1 MADTLE
7 IPLKELKTW
16 LEEEMNPI
24 LKPIRAEGTNLLNN
38 ARTKLEE
45 LGDSSEKMLETSEK
59 EMLKN
64 SPKTYRR
71 ARTAYKL
78 ARDVLEALDELDITD
93 NITHESLRILCGNL
107 ERTLVAIDR
116 ERARRFRQISP
127 YFIFDRRRFD
137 SALKKA
143 ADSLKELQ
151 DFSLHGYARAKA
163 VEDSVARIGTLSKSI
178 DELDKA
184 EKQKSQVKSRIEDV
198 EKKISETERRI
209 ASIGSEDEV
218 SELAQT
224 RQEIEE
230 LEKSLTRNL
239 RHLEKPFVKFQKL
252 VQSPAYQLPLTET
265 KKLNQY
271 IQNSFEALATEE
283 KGYPQLRIIIQG
295 MIDAIAKGKL
305 RLKKSRWRKAEEQI
319 KEILD
324 KNSLAALHESCS
336 EAFSKRQQLLASEVV
351 AVSRRRRA
359 KLERNLDKLQK
370 QKKLADS
377 RLAVLERRYNAELED
392 IENQRKDLENAAFE
406 ITKKMIKVRL

>member
-1 MADTLE
+1 MAETLE

-16 LEEEMNPI
+16 LEEETSST
-24 LKPIRAEGTNLLNN
+24 LEPIRAEGTNLLNN

-93 NITHESLRILCGNL
+93 NITHESLRILCDNL
-107 ERTLVAIDR
+107 EKTLVAIDR

-137 SALKKA
+137 SALKKT
-143 ADSLKELQ
+143 ADSFKELQ

-163 VEDSVARIGTLSKSI
+163 VEDSIARIGKLSKSI
-178 DELDKA
+178 DALDKV
-184 EKQKSQVKSRIEDV
+184 EKQKSQVNSRIKDV
-198 EKKISETERRI
+198 EKKISETKRRI

-252 VQSPAYQLPLTET
+252 VQSPAYRLPLSET
-265 KKLNQY
+265 TKLNQY
-271 IQNSFEALATEE
+271 MQNPFEALATEE
-283 KGYPQLRIIIQG
+283 KEYPQLRTVIQG

-305 RLKKSRWRKAEEQI
+305 RLKKSRWRKAQEQI

-324 KNSLAALHESCS
+324 KNSLTALHVSCS
-336 EAFSKRQQLLASEVV
+336 EAFSKRQRLLASEAV
-351 AVSRRRRA
+351 AVSRRRRT
-359 KLERNLDKLQK
+359 KLERNLDRLEK

-392 IENQRKDLENAAFE
+392 IENQRKDLENAVFE
-406 ITKKMIKVRL
+406 ITDKMIKVTL

>member
-1 MADTLE
+1 MAETLE

-16 LEEEMNPI
+16 LEEETSST
-24 LKPIRAEGTNLLNN
+24 LEPIRAEGTNLLNN

-45 LGDSSEKMLETSEK
+45 LGGSSEKMLETSEK

-71 ARTAYKL
+71 ARTAYKF
-78 ARDVLEALDELDITD
+78 ARDVLETLDELDITD
-93 NITHESLRILCGNL
+93 DITHQSLRTLCDNL
-107 ERTLVAIDR
+107 EKTLVAIDR

-143 ADSLKELQ
+143 ADSFKELQ
-151 DFSLHGYARAKA
+151 DFASHGYARAKA
-163 VEDSVARIGTLSKSI
+163 VEDSILMIDKLSKSI
-178 DELDKA
+178 DELDKV
-184 EKQKSQVKSRIEDV
+184 EKRKSQVKSRAKDV

-230 LEKSLTRNL
+230 LEKSLTRDL

-252 VQSPAYQLPLTET
+252 VQSPAYRLPLSET

-271 IQNSFEALATEE
+271 MQNPFEALATEE
-283 KGYPQLRIIIQG
+283 KGYPQLRTIF
-295 MIDAIAKGKL
+295 
-305 RLKKSRWRKAEEQI
+305 
-319 KEILD
+319 KE
-324 KNSLAALHESCS
+324 
-336 EAFSKRQQLLASEVV
+336 
-351 AVSRRRRA
+351 
-359 KLERNLDKLQK
+359 
-370 QKKLADS
+370 
-377 RLAVLERRYNAELED
+377 
-392 IENQRKDLENAAFE
+392 
-406 ITKKMIKVRL
+406 

>member
-1 MADTLE
+1 MAETLE

-16 LEEEMNPI
+16 LEEETSST
-24 LKPIRAEGTNLLNN
+24 LEPIRAEGTNLLNN
-38 ARTKLEE
+38 ARTKLQE

-93 NITHESLRILCGNL
+93 NITHESLRILCDNL
-107 ERTLVAIDR
+107 EKTLVAIDR

-137 SALKKA
+137 SALKKT
-143 ADSLKELQ
+143 ADSFKELQ

-163 VEDSVARIGTLSKSI
+163 MEDSIARIGKLSKSI
-178 DELDKA
+178 DALDKV
-184 EKQKSQVKSRIEDV
+184 EKQKSQVNSRTKDV

-252 VQSPAYQLPLTET
+252 VQSPAYRLPLSET
-265 KKLNQY
+265 KKLSQY
-271 IQNSFEALATEE
+271 MQNPFEALATEE
-283 KGYPQLRIIIQG
+283 KGYPQLRTVIQG

-305 RLKKSRWRKAEEQI
+305 RLKKSRWRKAQEQI

-324 KNSLAALHESCS
+324 KNSLTALHESCS
-336 EAFSKRQQLLASEVV
+336 EAFSKRQRLLASEAV
-351 AVSRRRRA
+351 AVSRMRRT
-359 KLERNLDKLQK
+359 KLERNLDRLEK

-392 IENQRKDLENAAFE
+392 IENQRKDLENAVFE
-406 ITKKMIKVRL
+406 ITDKMIKVTL

>member
-1 MADTLE
+1 MAETLE

-16 LEEEMNPI
+16 LEEETSST
-24 LKPIRAEGTNLLNN
+24 LEPIRAEGTNLLSN

-45 LGDSSEKMLETSEK
+45 LGDSSDKMLEASEK

-71 ARTAYKL
+71 ARTAYKF
-78 ARDVLEALDELDITD
+78 ARDILETIDELDITE
-93 NITHESLRILCGNL
+93 NVTHESFRILCDNL
-107 ERTLVAIDR
+107 EKTLIAIDR
-116 ERARRFRQISP
+116 ERARRFRQIAP

-163 VEDSVARIGTLSKSI
+163 VEDCVAMIGKLSKSI
-178 DELDKA
+178 DELDKV
-184 EKQKSQVKSRIEDV
+184 EKRKSQVKSRIKEA

-209 ASIGSEDEV
+209 ASIGSKDEV

-230 LEKSLTRNL
+230 LEKSLRRNL

-252 VQSPAYQLPLTET
+252 VQSPAYRLPLSET

-271 IQNSFEALATEE
+271 MQNPFEALATEE
-283 KGYPQLRIIIQG
+283 KAYPQLRTVIQG

-305 RLKKSRWRKAEEQI
+305 GLKKSRWRKAQEQI

-324 KNSLAALHESCS
+324 KNSLTALHESCS
-336 EAFSKRQQLLASEVV
+336 EAFSKREQLLASETV
-351 AVSRRRRA
+351 AVSRRRRT
-359 KLERNLDKLQK
+359 KLERNLDRLEK

-392 IENQRKDLENAAFE
+392 IENQRKDLENAVFE
-406 ITKKMIKVRL
+406 ITDKMIKVTL

>member
-16 LEEEMNPI
+16 LEEETSST
-24 LKPIRAEGTNLLNN
+24 LEPIRAEGTNLLSN

>member
-1 MADTLE
+1 MAETLE

-16 LEEEMNPI
+16 LEEETSST
-24 LKPIRAEGTNLLNN
+24 LEPIRAEGTNLLNN

-45 LGDSSEKMLETSEK
+45 LGDSSEKMLEASEK

-71 ARTAYKL
+71 ARTAYKF
-78 ARDVLEALDELDITD
+78 ARDVVERIDELDITED
-93 NITHESLRILCGNL
+93 ITYKGL
-107 ERTLVAIDR
+107 RTLCDDLEKTLAAVDQ
-116 ERARRFRQISP
+116 ERARRFRQILP

-137 SALKKA
+137 NALKKA
-143 ADSLKELQ
+143 ADSFKELQ
-151 DFSLHGYARAKA
+151 DFLLHRYARAKA
-163 VEDSVARIGTLSKSI
+163 VEDSIVMIGKLSNSM
-178 DELDKA
+178 DDL
-184 EKQKSQVKSRIEDV
+184 EKVQKRKNQVKSRMKDV

-230 LEKSLTRNL
+230 LEKALTRNL

-252 VQSPAYQLPLTET
+252 VQSPAYRLPLSET

-271 IQNSFEALATEE
+271 MQNPFEALATEE
-283 KGYPQLRIIIQG
+283 KGYPQLRAVIEG
-295 MIDAIAKGKL
+295 MIDATAKGKL
-305 RLKKSRWRKAEEQI
+305 RLKKSRWRKAQEQI

-324 KNSLAALHESCS
+324 KNSLIALHESCI
-336 EAFSKRQQLLASEVV
+336 EAFSRRQQLLASEVV
-351 AVSRRRRA
+351 AISKRKRT
-359 KLERNLDKLQK
+359 KLERNLDRLEK

-377 RLAVLERRYNAELED
+377 RLAVLERRYKAELED
-392 IENQRKDLENAAFE
+392 IENQRRDLENAVFE
-406 ITKKMIKVRL
+406 MTDKMIKVTL

>member
-16 LEEEMNPI
+16 LEEETSST
-24 LKPIRAEGTNLLNN
+24 LEPIRAEGTNLLSN

-71 ARTAYKL
+71 ARTAYKF
-78 ARDVLEALDELDITD
+78 ARDILETIDELDITD
-93 NITHESLRILCGNL
+93 NITHESFRILCDNL
-107 ERTLVAIDR
+107 EKTLIAIDR

-127 YFIFDRRRFD
+127 YFFFDRRRFD

-163 VEDSVARIGTLSKSI
+163 VEDSVAMIGKLSKSI
-178 DELDKA
+178 DELDKI
-184 EKQKSQVKSRIEDV
+184 EKRKSQVKSRIKDV
-198 EKKISETERRI
+198 EEKISETQRRI
-209 ASIGSEDEV
+209 ASIGSKDEV

-230 LEKSLTRNL
+230 LEKSLRRNL

-252 VQSPAYQLPLTET
+252 VQSPAYRLPLSET

-271 IQNSFEALATEE
+271 MQNPFEALATEE
-283 KGYPQLRIIIQG
+283 KAYPQLRTVIQG

-305 RLKKSRWRKAEEQI
+305 RLKKSRWRKAQEQI

-324 KNSLAALHESCS
+324 KNSLTALHESCS
-336 EAFSKRQQLLASEVV
+336 EAFSKREQLLASETV
-351 AVSRRRRA
+351 AVSRRRRT
-359 KLERNLDKLQK
+359 KLERNLDRLEK

-392 IENQRKDLENAAFE
+392 IENQRKDLENAVFE
-406 ITKKMIKVRL
+406 VTDKMIKVTL

>member
-24 LKPIRAEGTNLLNN
+24 LEPIRAEGTNLLNN

>member
-1 MADTLE
+1 MAETLE

-16 LEEEMNPI
+16 LEEETSST
-24 LKPIRAEGTNLLNN
+24 LEPIRAEGTNLLNN
-38 ARTKLEE
+38 ARTKLQE

-93 NITHESLRILCGNL
+93 NITHESLRILCDNL
-107 ERTLVAIDR
+107 EKTLVAIDR

-137 SALKKA
+137 SALKKT
-143 ADSLKELQ
+143 ADSFKELQ

-163 VEDSVARIGTLSKSI
+163 MEDSIARIGKLSKSI
-178 DELDKA
+178 DALDKV
-184 EKQKSQVKSRIEDV
+184 EKQKSQVNSRTKDV

-252 VQSPAYQLPLTET
+252 VQSPAYRLPLSET
-265 KKLNQY
+265 KKLSQY
-271 IQNSFEALATEE
+271 MQNPFEALATEE
-283 KGYPQLRIIIQG
+283 KGYPQLRTVIQG

-305 RLKKSRWRKAEEQI
+305 RLKKSRWRKAQEQI

-324 KNSLAALHESCS
+324 KNSLTALHESCS
-336 EAFSKRQQLLASEVV
+336 EAFSKRQRLLASEAV
-351 AVSRRRRA
+351 AVSRRRRT
-359 KLERNLDKLQK
+359 KLERNLDRLEK

-392 IENQRKDLENAAFE
+392 IENQRKDLENAVFE
-406 ITKKMIKVRL
+406 ITDKMIKVTL

>member
-1 MADTLE
+1 MAETLE
-7 IPLKELKTW
+7 IALKELTTW

-24 LKPIRAEGTNLLNN
+24 LQPIRAEGTNLLNN
-38 ARTKLEE
+38 ARNKLEE
-45 LGDSSEKMLETSEK
+45 LSDSSEKMLETSEK

-71 ARTAYKL
+71 ARIAYKF
-78 ARDVLEALDELDITD
+78 ARDIFETIDELDITD
-93 NITHESLRILCGNL
+93 NITHESFRILCDNL
-107 ERTLVAIDR
+107 EKTLIAIDR
-116 ERARRFRQISP
+116 ERAQRFRQISP
-127 YFIFDRRRFD
+127 YFFFDRRRFD

-151 DFSLHGYARAKA
+151 DFSLHGYARAKG
-163 VEDSVARIGTLSKSI
+163 VEDSIAMIGKLSKSM
-178 DELDKA
+178 DELDKV
-184 EKQKSQVKSRIEDV
+184 EKRKSQVKSRIKEA

-209 ASIGSEDEV
+209 ASIGSKDEV

-230 LEKSLTRNL
+230 LEKSLRRNL

-252 VQSPAYQLPLTET
+252 VQSPAYRLPLSET

-271 IQNSFEALATEE
+271 MQNPFEALATEE
-283 KGYPQLRIIIQG
+283 KAYPQLRTVIQG

-305 RLKKSRWRKAEEQI
+305 GLKKSRWRKAQEQI

-324 KNSLAALHESCS
+324 KNSLTALHESCS
-336 EAFSKRQQLLASEVV
+336 EAFSKREQLLASETV
-351 AVSRRRRA
+351 AVSRRRRT
-359 KLERNLDKLQK
+359 KLERNLDRLEK

-392 IENQRKDLENAAFE
+392 IENQRKDLENAVFE
-406 ITKKMIKVRL
+406 ITDKMIKVTL

>member
-1 MADTLE
+1 MAETLE

-16 LEEEMNPI
+16 LEEETAPI
-24 LKPIRAEGTNLLNN
+24 LEPIRAEGTNLLND
-38 ARTKLEE
+38 ARSKLEE
-45 LGDSSEKMLETSEK
+45 LRDSCEKMLEDSEK

-71 ARTAYKL
+71 ARTAYKF
-78 ARDVLEALDELDITD
+78 ARDVLETIDELNIPND
-93 NITHESLRILCGNL
+93 ITHETL
-107 ERTLVAIDR
+107 RTLCDDLEKTLAAIDR

-127 YFIFDRRRFD
+127 YFFFDRRRFD

-143 ADSLKELQ
+143 ADSFKELQ
-151 DFSLHGYARAKA
+151 DFSLHGYARAKV
-163 VEDSVARIGTLSKSI
+163 VEDSIVMIGKLFKSI
-178 DELDKA
+178 DEL
-184 EKQKSQVKSRIEDV
+184 EKVEKRKSQVKSRMKDV
-198 EKKISETERRI
+198 EKKIGETERRI

-230 LEKSLTRNL
+230 LEKSLRRNL

-252 VQSPAYQLPLTET
+252 VQSPAYRLPLSDT

-271 IQNSFEALATEE
+271 MQNPFEALATEE
-283 KGYPQLRIIIQG
+283 KGYPQLRTILQG
-295 MIDAIAKGKL
+295 MIDAMAKGKL
-305 RLKKSRWRKAEEQI
+305 RLKKSRWRKAQEQV

-324 KNSLAALHESCS
+324 KNSLTALHESCS
-336 EAFSKRQQLLASEVV
+336 EAFSKRQQLLASEAV
-351 AVSRRRRA
+351 AVSKRRRT
-359 KLERNLDKLQK
+359 KLERNLDRLEK

-392 IENQRKDLENAAFE
+392 IENQRKDLENAALE
-406 ITKKMIKVRL
+406 ITDKMIKVTL